1 MEADRQILAAAVRNL
16 LHNAFTFTRPRTA
29 VTLQA
34 AASAERVLIEIEDIE
49 DEGGGLAGGGPDDLF
64 RQPEQRRADRTGL
77 GLAFSRWGVEANH
90 GRIHARSLP
99 ERGCIFTV
107 DLPRLPVPDLVIS

>member
-1 MEADRQILAAAVRNL
+1 VVIEADRQILAAAVGNL

-34 AASAERVLIEIEDIE
+34 AASAERVLIEIED
-49 DEGGGLAGGGPDDLF
+49 EGGGLAGGSPDDLF
-64 RQPEQRRADRTGL
+64 RQLEQRRGDRTGL
-77 GLAFSRWGVEANH
+77 GLAFSRWGVEANR
-90 GRIHARSLP
+90 GRIHARSVP